1 MHETPVMTKPFSL
14 DPDRYAMIANLEYV
28 QIAGIRT
35 HSNALVLCRDHRPL
49 AARPEYRY
57 RLRGFSSSSRE
68 PTFDCEVP
76 NDEFEIADA
85 CDPSIVVSSGAPVDG
100 DRLQGSGY
108 PLIHGA
114 VMRISGWTQE
124 AHLIASPGS
133 HAPIV
138 VIRFP
143 EGTPIGTVWHE
154 LDQTVL
160 KYWDAPYFPM
170 RTMVPTV
177 HARDWS

>member
-1 MHETPVMTKPFSL
+1 MHETPVMTKPASL
-14 DPDRYAMIANLEYV
+14 DRDRYTLIANLEYV

-49 AARPEYRY
+49 AALPEYRY

-76 NDEFEIADA
+76 SDEFELADA
-85 CDPSIVVSSGAPVDG
+85 RDPSIVVSSK
-100 DRLQGSGY
+100 DREI

-114 VMRISGWTQE
+114 VMRIVGWTQE
-124 AHLIASPGS
+124 AHLIVSPGS
-133 HAPIV
+133 HSPIV
-138 VIRFP
+138 VLRFP
-143 EGTPIGTVWHE
+143 EGTSIGTVWHE
-154 LDQTVL
+154 LDRTVL

-170 RTMVPTV
+170 QTMVPTDY
-177 HARDWS
+177 ARDWS